1 MSPHCFQNTGWL
13 PHLASLSLLLKRRL
27 FLGELCPAPWSAL
40 TRHSQ
45 LKGVFELA
53 FSPRRE
59 HCPSRAWFIISQFL
73 KDQWEVGAQEG
84 DRRRWPEEMEGGG
97 RPAHSC
103 PGFPCRPPPPVHPGP
118 PPAPAPP
125 QFGQEPPPDHSRPR
139 KELPQ
144 LLPKPAEGR
153 QRHAAEGELF
163 LVLVPTLFPLQSLV
177 KGQLRTPG
185 HLKELQGNCGS

>member
-1 MSPHCFQNTGWL
+1 MSPHCFQNTGRL
-13 PHLASLSLLLKRRL
+13 PHLASLSLLLY
-27 FLGELCPAPWSAL
+27 GDSSWVNSAL
-40 TRHSQ
+40 RPGLHSQ
-45 LKGVFELA
+45 GNSVCELA
-53 FSPRRE
+53 FSPRTE

-84 DRRRWPEEMEGGG
+84 DRRRWPEMEGGG

-125 QFGQEPPPDHSRPR
+125 QFGQEPPADHSRPR

-163 LVLVPTLFPLQSLV
+163 LVLVPTLFPLQSL
-177 KGQLRTPG
+177 
-185 HLKELQGNCGS
+185 